1 MKLEEFLIGTTL
13 GEQANIIAKEHVN
26 GSPKDWYET
35 IYEKMY
41 KDYSKNTRETTN
53 KDRVRLMQ
61 ICIALGIDIP
71 REIWSGYIKAQTLE
85 RSRAILAEE
94 LEQGIGHD
102 D

>member
-13 GEQANIIAKEHVN
+13 DEQAKIIAKEHVQ
-26 GSPKDWYET
+26 GQGWYKT

-41 KDYSKNTRETTN
+41 QDYSENTRETTN

-71 REIWSGYIKAQTLE
+71 RDIWNGYIQAQTQE

-94 LEQGIGHD
+94 LKHGIEHD